1 MVSTKAKAAAS
12 YTSARHEP
20 PQHAL
25 ECDECLDHFD
35 TPTPEKTQ
43 DAANMLVLFSMA
55 PKTSS
60 AFKVNNNSLSQH
72 HQHQHHAAAAN
83 ANANTANSSHIRSAA
98 AAAKIQH
105 DAARCGA
112 CDGCKRAAQLKQC
125 DRCNAKPAAAALQCP
140 RCGCQ
145 NAHSHQQ
152 PQPLSDA
159 RRWRPRNEDSEGGE
173 SDMSQTEGTVH
184 VRSPTLLASV
194 PPDEPMESVDL
205 LQSETKARG
214 QAKSPKVRGASRG
227 RADASRGRR
236 QPQAFAATG

>member
-1 MVSTKAKAAAS
+1 MRAHPSKQAS
-12 YTSARHEP
+12 ASSSTSAQHETTT
-20 PQHAL
+20 HAL

-60 AFKVNNNSLSQH
+60 AIQINNNLISQQ
-72 HQHQHHAAAAN
+72 HQHQHHAAAAASN
-83 ANANTANSSHIRSAA
+83 ANAATSSKIRSAA
-98 AAAKIQH
+98 AAAKLQH

-125 DRCNAKPAAAALQCP
+125 DRCKAKPAATAIQCP
-140 RCGCQ
+140 RCGCS
-145 NAHSHQQ
+145 NAHSPQQ
-152 PQPLSDA
+152 PQPLSSA

-194 PPDEPMESVDL
+194 PPDEPMEVVDL
-205 LQSETKARG
+205 LQREPKARG
-214 QAKSPKVRGASRG
+214 QAKNPKERGASRG
-227 RADASRGRR
+227 HADASRGRR
-236 QPQAFAATG
+236 QPHAATT

>member
-1 MVSTKAKAAAS
+1 MEIHSSTS
-12 YTSARHEP
+12 TSSAQHEP
-20 PQHAL
+20 TPHAL

-60 AFKVNNNSLSQH
+60 ALKINNNLLSQQ
-72 HQHQHHAAAAN
+72 HQHQHRAAAAAADSN
-83 ANANTANSSHIRSAA
+83 AANSSKIRSAA
-98 AAAKIQH
+98 AAVKIQH

-112 CDGCKRAAQLKQC
+112 CDGCRRAAQLKLC
-125 DRCNAKPAAAALQCP
+125 DRCNAEPVAAALQCP

-145 NAHSHQQ
+145 NAYSPQK

-173 SDMSQTEGTVH
+173 SDMSQTEVTVH

-194 PPDEPMESVDL
+194 PPDDPMESVDL

-214 QAKSPKVRGASRG
+214 QAKSPKVRGASRA
-227 RADASRGRR
+227 RADASSGRR
-236 QPQAFAATG
+236 QPQASAATG